1 MTFTLGWVKPLTD
14 FITMYWTAHIQ
25 YFKPLTLFLCEMT
38 VSPRLLYFPLN
49 KIVHFCNCTK
59 TNSLSSP
66 LLFSKTAT
74 NQNWTLLRYHGATGN
89 DSVLRSS
96 TNSDVLYPHN
106 LSIIISYLLWWR
118 WLLRS
123 TRVSF
128 LILLYL
134 LFFFFDFVNLLNLL
148 LFLTALR
155 KLLMLQR

>member
-1 MTFTLGWVKPLTD
+1 MTF
-14 FITMYWTAHIQ
+14 
-25 YFKPLTLFLCEMT
+25 
-38 VSPRLLYFPLN
+38 SPRLLYFPLI

-106 LSIIISYLLWWR
+106 LSIIISYLLWRR

-134 LFFFFDFVNLLNLL
+134 LFFFWFCQFTDFAFISYSVTQ
-148 LFLTALR
+148 TANASEIKKAYY
-155 KLLMLQR
+155 KLSLKQ